1 MAKIED
7 ILEIPAYSMNK
18 EEKSRWLTERLK
30 QLSLKHRESCEEY
43 SKILKA
49 FNINTEEAE
58 SYYDLPFLPV
68 RLFKELDLK
77 STDKE
82 NIFKTMTS
90 SGTTGQ

>member
-68 RLFKELDLK
+68 RLFCLIWPVPAGFPGK
-77 STDKE
+77 
-82 NIFKTMTS
+82 MAA
-90 SGTTGQ
+90 GRG